1 MLNADFEGAF
11 VSTDDEQT
19 TVPALL
25 DRLLDRNIELK
36 KSFQDKWMQKMIVP
50 SDHPYLH
57 VTATD
62 PPVYRVLS
70 KREGTGL
77 MLSHLDEKSLHSAA
91 QK

>member
-1 MLNADFEGAF
+1 MDASFRSAVLLGANFKGADNVHNADFEGAF
-11 VSTDDEQT
+11 VSTDDEQI

-70 KREGTGL
+70 KRE
-77 MLSHLDEKSLHSAA
+77 
-91 QK
+91 